1 MFCPFKYPLYILE
14 RDFVVMWN
22 KKALHRSTESLVEVE
37 NSPIHVNKNHVVV
50 EQEPIDNGKSKDY
63 EDGKVDSY

>member
-1 MFCPFKYPLYILE
+1 
-14 RDFVVMWN
+14 MWN

-63 EDGKVDSY
+63 EDSKVDSY

>member
-1 MFCPFKYPLYILE
+1 MG
-14 RDFVVMWN
+14 N
-22 KKALHRSTESLVEVE
+22 KETLHRTTETLVKIQ